1 MAVHDLRQKTKA
13 STGQRIIKDESS
25 CNCSEKI
32 VELQQELQQLK
43 NMIQN
48 KKPMIV
54 DALVVEDEKRT

>member
-1 MAVHDLRQKTKA
+1 MAIYDLRKKTQA
-13 STGQRIIKDESS
+13 STAQRTIKDEST

-32 VELQQELQQLK
+32 VELQQELEQLK

>member
-32 VELQQELQQLK
+32 VELQRELQQLK
-43 NMIQN
+43 NMIQ
-48 KKPMIV
+48 KK
-54 DALVVEDEKRT
+54 